1 MFNFLRKILARKP
14 ATILILIGE
23 HPEFEHKSQKEGIIE
38 PLPSQLKEVCIRYL
52 SVFEEGEL
60 DIVQGEW
67 TVKRKNYTATLN
79 NRGKG
84 NQSLNASFFNNETD
98 QITGIYKLFASNIIV
113 RYFE

>member
-67 TVKRKNYTATLN
+67 IVKRRNCVATLN
-79 NRGKG
+79 NRGSKKVYR
-84 NQSLNASFFNNETD
+84 NVSLFLLALTALPNFST
-98 QITGIYKLFASNIIV
+98 I
-113 RYFE
+113 